1 VVTYTLLNRNFKMKK
16 AIKNWLFKEE
26 IAEIQKIRESISNTK
41 NDIEDSLKEF
51 PTHDLMSD
59 FVHGVIDDGNYV
71 TDSDVRDQLEDVI
84 CENDLRWQLECNDVV
99 FNDDHDF
106 VTNHDLKDQI
116 SDTVDAMEWSEI
128 IGEEVNRVFNARA
141 EEVVKQ
147 VLKDIP
153 GYFMYEQIKRY
164 VEEDY
169 VTFQHFALNF
179 DDLASTVELLQDK
192 FEDLDST
199 VENSDQVIDDEVFLT
214 KLKLAL
220 HKLVVDH
227 NEKSEDYEK

>member
-1 VVTYTLLNRNFKMKK
+1 MKK

-59 FVHGVIDDGNYV
+59 YVHGVIDDGNYV
-71 TDSDVRDQLEDVI
+71 TDSDIRDQLEDVVY
-84 CENDLRWQLECNDVV
+84 ENDLRYQLECNDVV
-99 FNDDHDF
+99 FSDNCEFITSDDLQEYGF
-106 VTNHDLKDQI
+106 ITENKLENHL
-116 SDTVDAMEWSEI
+116 SDAIDAMEWSEI
-128 IGEEVNRVFNARA
+128 IGEQVNRVFNARA

-164 VEEDY
+164 IEEDY
-169 VTFQHFALNF
+169 VSFAHFSLNF
-179 DDLASTVELLQDK
+179 DDLASTVMLLEDK
-192 FEDLDST
+192 IET
-199 VENSDQVIDDEVFLT
+199 VENSDQVVDDKVFLT

-220 HKLVVDH
+220 HTLIVDH
-227 NEKSEDYEK
+227 NEQSEDYEK

>member
-1 VVTYTLLNRNFKMKK
+1 MKK

-26 IAEIQKIRESISNTK
+26 IAEIQKIRESISDTK
-41 NDIEDSLKEF
+41 NDVEDSLKEF

-59 FVHGVIDDGNYV
+59 YVHGVIDDGNYV
-71 TDSDVRDQLEDVI
+71 TDSDVRDKLDDVLY
-84 CENDLRWQLECNDVV
+84 ESDLRYQLECNDVV
-99 FNDDHDF
+99 FSDNCEFITDDYLDDRLQETGFITEHE
-106 VTNHDLKDQI
+106 LKDQL
-116 SDTVDAMEWSEI
+116 SDAVDAMEWSEI
-128 IGEEVNRVFNARA
+128 IGQEVNRVFNARA

-164 VEEDY
+164 IEEDY
-169 VTFQHFALNF
+169 VNFAHFSLNF

-192 FEDLDST
+192 MKT
-199 VENSDQVIDDEVFLT
+199 VENSDQVVDDKVFLT

-220 HKLVVDH
+220 HTLVVEH
-227 NEKSEDYEK
+227 TEKSEDYEK

>member
-1 VVTYTLLNRNFKMKK
+1 MKK

-26 IAEIQKIRESISNTK
+26 IAEIQKIRESISDTK

-59 FVHGVIDDGNYV
+59 YVHGVIDDGNYV
-71 TDSDVRDQLEDVI
+71 TDSDIRDQLEDVVY
-84 CENDLRWQLECNDVV
+84 ENDLRYQLECNDVV
-99 FNDDHDF
+99 FSDNCEFITSDDLQEYGF
-106 VTNHDLKDQI
+106 ITENKLENHL
-116 SDTVDAMEWSEI
+116 SDAIDAMEWSEI
-128 IGEEVNRVFNARA
+128 IGEQVNRVFNARA

-169 VTFQHFALNF
+169 VSFAHFSLNF
-179 DDLASTVELLQDK
+179 DDLASTVMLLEDK
-192 FEDLDST
+192 IET
-199 VENSDQVIDDEVFLT
+199 VENSDQVVDDKVFLT

-220 HKLVVDH
+220 HTLVVEH
-227 NEKSEDYEK
+227 TEKSEDYEK

>member
-1 VVTYTLLNRNFKMKK
+1 M
-16 AIKNWLFKEE
+16 
-26 IAEIQKIRESISNTK
+26 
-41 NDIEDSLKEF
+41 
-51 PTHDLMSD
+51 
-59 FVHGVIDDGNYV
+59 
-71 TDSDVRDQLEDVI
+71 
-84 CENDLRWQLECNDVV
+84 V

-106 VTNHDLKDQI
+106 ITEHELKDRLG
-116 SDTVDAMEWSEI
+116 DVVDAMEWSEI

-141 EEVVKQ
+141 EEIVKQ

-199 VENSDQVIDDEVFLT
+199 VENSDQVIDDKVFLT